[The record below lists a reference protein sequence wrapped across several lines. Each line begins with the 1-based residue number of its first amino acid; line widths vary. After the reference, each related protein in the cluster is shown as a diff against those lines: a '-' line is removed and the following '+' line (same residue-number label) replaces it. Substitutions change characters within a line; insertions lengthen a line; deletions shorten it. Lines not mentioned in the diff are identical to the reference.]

1 MDIDIE
7 YAILLSI
14 LGTLIFI
21 TIILEIV
28 KCVYKRY
35 AIQIYEISVAEAI
48 DGTENNT
55 LENSRSTIQVVY
67 GTV

>member
-35 AIQIYEISVAEAI
+35 AIQIYEISVAEAT